1 MKQLT
6 VLANLIDG
14 TNFADSS
21 NFMINEI
28 KWLFGLLPKQ
38 PREVLFIPYGYT
50 GSFYHTYFQNIEDLF
65 SQAGCGVISISD
77 GDPIEMIQ
85 NANAFA
91 IGGGDIAALLTG
103 LKNLK
108 SNAFDPFKEINKKI
122 KSGTPYIGW
131 NEGSEIASPIPFGPP
146 IPGIAS
152 CLNVFQHQ
160 LICNYIDSS
169 SNRSE
174 IKNFLI
180 DQTPSIE
187 KVVCMSNSPGGSGI
201 RIEDDGSG
209 MILGP
214 GGGGG
219 VWPAIQ
225 VFSLSNGGLLENNTL

>member
-14 TNFADSS
+14 FDFTNSS

-50 GSFYHTYFQNIEDLF
+50 GSFYHTYFQHIEDLF
-65 SQAGCGVISISD
+65 NQAGCNVISLSD

-91 IGGGDIAALLTG
+91 IGGGDIAALFTG
-103 LKNLK
+103 LTNL
-108 SNAFDPFKEINKKI
+108 STNVFNPFKEINKKI
-122 KSGTPYIGW
+122 MGGTPYIGW
-131 NEGSEIASPIPFGPP
+131 NEGSEIASPILFGPP
-146 IPGIAS
+146 IPGITS
-152 CLNVFQHQ
+152 GLDVFQHQ
-160 LICNYIDSS
+160 LICNYEDSS

-180 DQTPSIE
+180 DQKASIE
-187 KVVCMSNSPGGSGI
+187 KIVCMSNSPGGSGI
-201 RIEDDGSG
+201 RLEDDGAGIVLS
-209 MILGP
+209 P

-219 VWPAIQ
+219 VAPPMQ
-225 VFSLSNGGLLENNTL
+225 VV